1 MSNDARS
8 FNVKLLIVILNDD
21 DAETVLRVLIET
33 EFRVT
38 RVASTGGFLRRGN
51 TTLLI
56 GTQKERVDEA
66 LELIRETCGEPDEA
80 RARKATIFV
89 LDMERF
95 EQL

>member
-1 MSNDARS
+1 MI
-8 FNVKLLIVILNDD
+8 LILDD
-21 DAETVLRVLIET
+21 EVAEEALRGLIER

-51 TTLLI
+51 TTLLM
-56 GTQKERVDEA
+56 GTQDELVDDA
-66 LELIRETCGEPDEA
+66 LEVIRGIRMDSEQDQR
-80 RARKATIFV
+80 RATVFV

>member
-1 MSNDARS
+1 M
-8 FNVKLLIVILNDD
+8 KLMIVILGDEV
-21 DAETVLRVLIET
+21 AEEALRDLIER

-56 GTQKERVDEA
+56 GTRDDRVDDA
-66 LELIRETCGEPDEA
+66 LEIIRRVRAVQAGEDQS
-80 RARKATIFV
+80 RATVFV
-89 LDMERF
+89 LDVEHF

>member
-1 MSNDARS
+1 MI
-8 FNVKLLIVILNDD
+8 LILGDEV
-21 DAETVLRVLIET
+21 AEEALRELIER

-56 GTQKERVDEA
+56 GTQDERVDDA
-66 LELIRETCGEPDEA
+66 LEVIRRVQTAHAGEDKT
-80 RARKATIFV
+80 RATVFV
-89 LDMERF
+89 LEMEHF

>member
-1 MSNDARS
+1 MI
-8 FNVKLLIVILNDD
+8 LILDD
-21 DAETVLRVLIET
+21 EVAEEALRDLIER

-56 GTQKERVDEA
+56 GTQDERVDDA
-66 LELIRETCGEPDEA
+66 LEVIKSIRRDPEQDQR
-80 RARKATIFV
+80 RATVFV
-89 LDMERF
+89 LDVAHF

>member
-1 MSNDARS
+1 
-8 FNVKLLIVILNDD
+8 VKLLIVILNDD
-21 DAETVLRVLIET
+21 DAETVLRILIET

-56 GTQKERVDEA
+56 GTQEGRVDEA
-66 LELIRETCGEPDEA
+66 IEIIRNTCAEPEELGVH
-80 RARKATIFV
+80 KATVFV
-89 LDMERF
+89 LEMARF